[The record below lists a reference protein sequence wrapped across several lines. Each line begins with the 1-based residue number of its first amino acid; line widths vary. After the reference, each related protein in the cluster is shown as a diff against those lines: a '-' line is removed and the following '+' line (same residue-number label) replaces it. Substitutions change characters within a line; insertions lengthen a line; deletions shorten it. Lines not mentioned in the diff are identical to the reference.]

1 MYSVDHH
8 TFCTSDKSLPSI
20 QSTFFWL
27 RVPQGQYPRPELAP
41 PERSPSG
48 AGPRC
53 ALAVDESLRY
63 RPPTTVSV
71 SGARPPPPT
80 RPSIFH
86 CPPHPTPTRW
96 ATQLSGGMGW
106 VAPPRPNW
114 YVPLYPPCSQPSS
127 GLKPAR
133 LPSKPSAFDFPLLR
147 ACFPIPVTTYILRRS
162 PASATPR
169 PPPLHIS
176 T

>member
-71 SGARPPPPT
+71 SGARPPPP
-80 RPSIFH
+80 H
-86 CPPHPTPTRW
+86 APPFSTAHPTPHPHDG
-96 ATQLSGGMGW
+96 QLNSAVEWGGW
-106 VAPPRPNW
+106 
-114 YVPLYPPCSQPSS
+114 
-127 GLKPAR
+127 
-133 LPSKPSAFDFPLLR
+133 
-147 ACFPIPVTTYILRRS
+147 
-162 PASATPR
+162 
-169 PPPLHIS
+169 PPPSQLVRTLVPPLQS
-176 T
+176 ALQRFKTGAAPLKTFRL

>member
-8 TFCTSDKSLPSI
+8 TFRTSDKSLPSI
-20 QSTFFWL
+20 QSISFGCGFPRANIHAPNWRPL
-27 RVPQGQYPRPELAP
+27 RG
-41 PERSPSG
+41 SPSG

-71 SGARPPPPT
+71 SGAHPPPHTPLHFPLPT
-80 RPSIFH
+80 
-86 CPPHPTPTRW
+86 PPHTHTMGNSTQRW
-96 ATQLSGGMGW
+96 NGVGG
-106 VAPPRPNW
+106 PPRPNW

-147 ACFPIPVTTYILRRS
+147 ACFPIPVPTYILRRS

-169 PPPLHIS
+169 PPPLHTS

>member
-71 SGARPPPPT
+71 SGARPPPPHT
-80 RPSIFH
+80 PLHFPLPT
-86 CPPHPTPTRW
+86 PPHTHTMGNSTQRW
-96 ATQLSGGMGW
+96 NGVGG
-106 VAPPRPNW
+106 
-114 YVPLYPPCSQPSS
+114 
-127 GLKPAR
+127 
-133 LPSKPSAFDFPLLR
+133 
-147 ACFPIPVTTYILRRS
+147 
-162 PASATPR
+162 
-169 PPPLHIS
+169 PPPSQLVRTLVPPLQS
-176 T
+176 ALQRFKTGAAPLKTFRL